1 MAAAWWSVTLFV
13 PSARISLL
21 SPPPPPLSQIKPE
34 RDATH
39 SSSFL
44 RIATGESPGPVDAA
58 VQFIEIGVA
67 VVAVLAGSFA
77 DFVAGALLG
86 QDLLLHDDVAQ
97 SAHGFQHAVLPAD
110 QVFAFG
116 ERWQG
121 AGDGA
126 ASLRLVGGGAEV
138 AGEVQGS
145 SGSFGDLWGGVSL
158 VMIRHGLRGV
168 PYLVQGRFEFEVVEM
183 AFHGLAVMLPTR
195 RASLGDCLP
204 AFFDL
209 IDVEAIHP
217 PCRRLNI
224 LLGVREN
231 IGRHGRI

>member
-1 MAAAWWSVTLFV
+1 MIYSREVSNQMEKDVRSPQALQRVRAPSGPLRHSGVSALLQLWQRPGGALRCFGQM
-13 PSARISLL
+13 SARISL
-21 SPPPPPLSQIKPE
+21 STPPPTTPE

-44 RIATGESPGPVDAA
+44 GIATGESPAPVDAA

-97 SAHGFQHAVLPAD
+97 SGHGFQHAVLPAD

-126 ASLRLVGGGAEV
+126 ASLRLVGRGAEV
-138 AGEVQGS
+138 AGEV
-145 SGSFGDLWGGVSL
+145 
-158 VMIRHGLRGV
+158 
-168 PYLVQGRFEFEVVEM
+168 
-183 AFHGLAVMLPTR
+183 
-195 RASLGDCLP
+195 
-204 AFFDL
+204 
-209 IDVEAIHP
+209 
-217 PCRRLNI
+217 
-224 LLGVREN
+224 
-231 IGRHGRI
+231 